1 MTMVSTIKHI
11 LLLLQILIQ
20 ISIRLSHQV
29 LFFSF
34 RYSVHNPAHQWKF
47 WQVLTWGYRYSAV
60 GCEICIATT
69 YSRSQAALWWWMWLT
84 AMLCDCG
91 DCVRAGGGTWFS
103 HACVICDGAW
113 LASFVFLCLRVSVF
127 TVFFLSLLIWLP
139 LSSFSSVVSSFSI
152 TLLIYSAFS
161 FNSWFLY
168 LSCTFMHWSEQL
180 SQPTHR
186 LQWYHNWVFHH
197 PEVPR
202 EVLQLCDSWPLPP
215 CRNSGGIQPAGI
227 VLSVFW
233 NTDSFSVDR
242 KSDEWG
248 RWYPASRNRIVS
260 NRCEGQ
266 SVVNDMH
273 VISVPEPVWI
283 RLLSSLWEKCDL
295 CRSYYC
301 PVSAW
306 ARAKETGWYWHS
318 VYCVRCRLFPDNQ
331 LVSNSLDF
339 LLFKNLLAPPHFP
352 AFRSAH
358 CSLCSALNDDNT
370 DVKEE
375 KLATSLDTI
384 ELLWMM
390 NLSTQKAKPQMMW
403 ICH

>member
-1 MTMVSTIKHI
+1 
-11 LLLLQILIQ
+11 
-20 ISIRLSHQV
+20 
-29 LFFSF
+29 
-34 RYSVHNPAHQWKF
+34 
-47 WQVLTWGYRYSAV
+47 
-60 GCEICIATT
+60 
-69 YSRSQAALWWWMWLT
+69 
-84 AMLCDCG
+84 
-91 DCVRAGGGTWFS
+91 
-103 HACVICDGAW
+103 
-113 LASFVFLCLRVSVF
+113 
-127 TVFFLSLLIWLP
+127 
-139 LSSFSSVVSSFSI
+139 
-152 TLLIYSAFS
+152 
-161 FNSWFLY
+161 
-168 LSCTFMHWSEQL
+168 MHWSEQL

-242 KSDEWG
+242 KNDEWG

-301 PVSAW
+301 SVSAW

-318 VYCVRCRLFPDNQ
+318 VYCVRCRLIPDNQ

-370 DVKEE
+370 DVKKEPSL
-375 KLATSLDTI
+375 KWCGFVIKCIGRLRLALSCSETSMDSVCV
-384 ELLWMM
+384 WPC
-390 NLSTQKAKPQMMW
+390 NFSTVVHVLAGLCVPGGLGSVVTGLCCVPGVFLPGSWWRSSGQQ
-403 ICH
+403 HY